1 MTECV
6 SPIKAEV
13 ARFTLLD
20 ECGVPITGSGSAQI
34 TVDAFTQITN
44 TPNYEEGQRFLLR
57 KANGAPCVNQR
68 DPGFFNWVEQV
79 TTLCTIDPD
88 LLAVI
93 TGDTLLVGS
102 GEAPSNFELG
112 EGIGVAF
119 GEGLL
124 TARFSKEVW
133 QPVSGEGAC
142 DPSGQQ
148 RFVYWAFPNEGDAQL
163 QAFNFENDVFTMGF
177 RSITRQASSL
187 WDLGDAW
194 LDGNP
199 ASSWGPG
206 KHFAFAVTT
215 VAPPEASCGAVEFG
229 S

>member
-1 MTECV
+1 MTQCV

-13 ARFTLLD
+13 ARFTLVD
-20 ECGVPITGSGSAQI
+20 ECGVPILGSGSAQI

-57 KANGAPCVNQR
+57 KANGEPCVNQR
-68 DPGFFNWVEQV
+68 DPGFFNWLVQV
-79 TTLCTIDPD
+79 TTLCSLDPD
-88 LLAVI
+88 LLAAV
-93 TGDTLLVGS
+93 TGDHVLTSTVGAES
-102 GEAPSNFELG
+102 
-112 EGIGVAF
+112 IGVAF

-124 TARFSKEVW
+124 TRRFSKEVW

-142 DPSGQQ
+142 DPGGLQ

-163 QAFNFENDVFTMGF
+163 QAFNFENDVFTFGF
-177 RSITRQASSL
+177 QSITRAASTL
-187 WDLGDAW
+187 WDLGAPW
-194 LDGNP
+194 LDGNDVV
-199 ASSWGPG
+199 SWGPG

-215 VAPPEASCGAVEFG
+215 VAPPEPGCGAVEIG

>member
-13 ARFTLLD
+13 VRFTLLD
-20 ECGVPITGSGSAQI
+20 ECGVPIFGSGSAQI
-34 TVDAFTQITN
+34 TTDAFTTITN
-44 TPNYEEGQRFLLR
+44 TANYEEGQRFLLR

-68 DPGFFNWVEQV
+68 DPGFFNWLEQV
-79 TTLCTIDPD
+79 TQLCTLDPD
-88 LLAVI
+88 LLAAV
-93 TGDTLLVGS
+93 TGDHLLTGS
-102 GEAPSNFELG
+102 GGTEGLELG

-124 TARFSKEVW
+124 TQRFSKEVW
-133 QPVSGEGAC
+133 QPVAGEGAC
-142 DPSGQQ
+142 DPSGNQ

-163 QAFNFENDVFTMGF
+163 QDFTFQNDVFQFGF
-177 RSITRQASSL
+177 RSITRAASPL

-194 LDGNP
+194 LDGN
-199 ASSWGPG
+199 AVSSWGPG

-215 VAPPEASCGAVEFG
+215 TPPPASACGALEIA